1 MKVLLFNNQTWY
13 SFSEIKKEMPQ
24 LTTPIKFIL
33 QYNVPTDSFCDVG
46 NKNSKICFEKDYI
59 DRTFFN
65 KSERKHHVDKNFS
78 KSNEKINR
86 LQYNDRMKGM
96 KIRELET
103 GQMDIKK
110 MMFDH
115 LTEKQEIREKLGQI
129 IAQKNTIITQN
140 HEEIAQKN
148 TIITQNHEEIAQN
161 NTIIIQNN
169 HIIAQNHQ
177 ILEQNIAFHRTLD
190 HVKES
195 ITHSKNEIKQH
206 FDSRYNLRSHDKTK
220 LIEEKKE
227 KSM

>member
-13 SFSEIKKEMPQ
+13 PFSEMKKEMPQ
-24 LTTPIKFIL
+24 LSTPIKFIV
-33 QYNVPTDSFCDVG
+33 QHDIPTKSFCDVG

-65 KSERKHHVDKNFS
+65 KSERKNHVETNS
-78 KSNEKINR
+78 SIPNEKINR

-103 GQMDIKK
+103 GQLDIKK
-110 MMFDH
+110 IMLDN
-115 LTEKQEIREKLGQI
+115 LTGKQEIREKLDQI
-129 IAQKNTIITQN
+129 IAQNNIIITQNQEEIRQNNTIITQN
-140 HEEIAQKN
+140 NHIISDTN
-148 TIITQNHEEIAQN
+148 TIIVQN
-161 NTIIIQNN
+161 NDILGQNN
-169 HIIAQNHQ
+169 ALQQ
-177 ILEQNIAFHRTLD
+177 ALD

-206 FDSRYNLRSHDKTK
+206 FDLRYNLRSHDKTK
-220 LIEEKKE
+220 MTQENKE

>member
-13 SFSEIKKEMPQ
+13 SFSEMKKEMPQ

-110 MMFDH
+110 MMLDH

-129 IAQKNTIITQN
+129 IAQN
-140 HEEIAQKN
+140 N

-177 ILEQNIAFHRTLD
+177 ILEQNSAFQQALD

-206 FDSRYNLRSHDKTK
+206 FDSRYNLRSHDKTN